1 MNTIKKLLPL
11 LISLLIL
18 SSCSNEIESPHP
30 TSNVNTNDNTTVP
43 SLDEHIHSDSEI
55 AMPNNSEELIEKFPL
70 DEIQAPD
77 GTTLFKGDAIG
88 AYDNRI
94 CFDTA
99 FVRYAYPL
107 FESTDTSDHLFD
119 WETYEFN
126 ENLIKSESTDY
137 FLIKK
142 GDILSNGLVAS
153 NTESVFEA
161 MNFSDEAGNIK
172 KGVWLLKSSVEFEG
186 EVTIEGVLYCFP
198 GIPEYI
204 DVQGD
209 LKLYPNPTVDT
220 KILVPYNTVQM
231 PTRIVDPNRN
241 YALIFDGVAFNL
253 GNINEIAVD
262 IKSLF
267 EENDYVYCKVTI
279 DHLRLIYDDD
289 FAGQI
294 CYGEIKEVE
303 VL

>member
-18 SSCSNEIESPHP
+18 PSCSNEIESPHS
-30 TSNVNTNDNTTVP
+30 TNDVITNDNTTAP
-43 SLDEHIHSDSEI
+43 SPNEHIHSDSETVTQ
-55 AMPNNSEELIEKFPL
+55 NYSKELIEKFPVE
-70 DEIQAPD
+70 EIQAPD
-77 GTTLFKGDAIG
+77 GTTLYKSDAFG
-88 AYDNRI
+88 AYDDRI
-94 CFDTA
+94 CFDTS

-107 FESTDTSDHLFD
+107 FESTDASEQLFD

-126 ENLIKSESTDY
+126 SNMAISESTDY
-137 FLIKK
+137 FQIKK
-142 GDILSNGLVAS
+142 GEVLSNGLIAS
-153 NTESVFEA
+153 DAITTFSVR
-161 MNFSDEAGNIK
+161 NISDEDGNIQK
-172 KGVWLLKSSVEFEG
+172 QPFLIKSSIEFEG

-198 GIPEYI
+198 GIPEYV

-209 LKLYPNPTVDT
+209 LKLYPNPTVNNS
-220 KILVPYNTVQM
+220 ILVPYKMVQM

-241 YALIFDGVAFNL
+241 YALIFDGVAYNL
-253 GNINEIAVD
+253 GNINEISVN

-279 DHLRLIYDDD
+279 DHLQLIYDED

-294 CYGEIKEVE
+294 CYAEIKEVE
-303 VL
+303 VV